1 MSWWRTGK
9 PGVLQSAGSQ
19 RVGHDLMAEQQQPK
33 KENPEMG
40 KSGCVDIFCASDVPK
55 GKMFDLNQNDVKTS
69 SQQPS

>member
-1 MSWWRTGK
+1 MR
-9 PGVLQSAGSQ
+9 SQ
-19 RVGHDLMAEQQQPK
+19 RVGHDLMAEQQQPKKKK

-69 SQQPS
+69 SQKPSECFPSLG